1 LITSMPNLPTIRVSV
16 YINIVPKKCH
26 RYKHI
31 IKYIFRIVIVVGLVD
46 SVDKKQIPIDVG

>member
-1 LITSMPNLPTIRVSV
+1 M

-31 IKYIFRIVIVVGLVD
+31 IKYIFRIVIVVGPVD
-46 SVDKKQIPIDVG
+46 SVDKKQNPIHVG